1 MQGNYKLHF
10 VLKELQAVE
19 VFIPEHL
26 PDYSPEIFFNVNRKE
41 DLEKIRDIFDK
52 SAKNKVANQ

>member
-1 MQGNYKLHF
+1 
-10 VLKELQAVE
+10 
-19 VFIPEHL
+19 
-26 PDYSPEIFFNVNRKE
+26 VNRKE